1 MMRSDRRF
9 GILAGEASEPMNDK
23 LPEDFD
29 VVVLG
34 TGLPE
39 CIIAAACARSG
50 LSVLQL
56 DRNNYYGDLWASFN
70 LWTIQHWITGDSRD
84 DNEAQIS
91 PESFLRDDEK
101 FLPTTCQSFIENIH
115 QQFLLNHVDD
125 VQELDAAVTSHLQD
139 IDPQWR
145 KFSLDLLPKVLLS
158 RGSMVKLLC
167 DSGVAKYC
175 EFKCV
180 DRFLSYSSNKSSNP
194 LEVVPCSRGEIF
206 RSDAISIQDKRKVM
220 RFLQKC
226 IEWRKNPNETD
237 DWKEYAEKPFD
248 AFVESFGIVGH
259 VKSIFTN
266 TLAILHPSAKT
277 KEISLEAVWQFMESV
292 GRFGDSPF
300 LWTLYGSGELP
311 QGFSRL
317 CAVFGGIYCL
327 NRSID
332 GFIISGGRIV
342 AVITQGQR
350 IKCNHIIANGRYAP
364 QQHISTSLQTR
375 LNRAILISDRSLL
388 PDLEKEH
395 ISVLNLSSL
404 KSDIFPYLLEVGY
417 EGCVAPK
424 GKYVTHITAQSDGV
438 ASTVLNPIIDPF
450 FNVTKNEEMKPQI
463 LWSLYFDLVLP
474 SIISHNLP
482 TNMRIVPNVD
492 GHLNYAQ
499 IICEVKKIFE
509 ELWPDRDFLPPSLT
523 EEDEE
528 RDNIE

>member
-1 MMRSDRRF
+1 MRKRLVF
-9 GILAGEASEPMNDK
+9 GVLIGNFKQVRSMNDK

-29 VVVLG
+29 VIVLG

-56 DRNNYYGDLWASFN
+56 DRNDYYGDLWASFN
-70 LWTIQHWITGDSRD
+70 LRTIQHWITRNSKS
-84 DNEAQIS
+84 DNRAQIS
-91 PESFLRDDEK
+91 SESFLHDNEK
-101 FLPTTCQSFIENIH
+101 FLPATCQSFVENVH
-115 QQFLLNHVDD
+115 QNYLQNHIDGA
-125 VQELDAAVTSHLQD
+125 QELDAAIASRLQD
-139 IDPQWR
+139 IDSQWR

-158 RGSMVKLLC
+158 RGLMVKLLC

-180 DRFLSYSSNKSSNP
+180 DRFLSYSSNKSP
-194 LEVVPCSRGEIF
+194 TPFEVVPCSRGEIF
-206 RSDAISIQDKRKVM
+206 RSDAISMQDKRRVM

-248 AFVESFGIVGH
+248 VFMESFGIVGH
-259 VKSIFTN
+259 VKSIFTD

-277 KEISLEAVWQFMESV
+277 KEISLEAIWQFMESV

-311 QGFSRL
+311 QCFSRL

-327 NRSID
+327 NRSVD
-332 GFIISGGRIV
+332 GFIVSNEKIV
-342 AVITQGQR
+342 AIVTEGQR
-350 IKCNHIIANGRYAP
+350 IKCNHIIINGAYVP
-364 QQHISTSLQTR
+364 QQHISTSFQTR

-395 ISVLNLSSL
+395 ISLLNLVNL

-424 GKYVTHITAQSDGV
+424 GKYVTHITARSDGV
-438 ASTVLNPIIDPF
+438 ASTVLNPIIDSF
-450 FNVTKNEEMKPQI
+450 FSVTSNEGMKPRI
-463 LWSLYFDLVLP
+463 LWSLYFDLVSP

-482 TNMRIVPNVD
+482 KNMRIVRNVD

-499 IICEVKKIFE
+499 IIYEAKEIFE
-509 ELWPDRDFLPPSLT
+509 ELWPDRDFLPPTLT
-523 EEDEE
+523 EENED
-528 RDNIE
+528 